1 MDQVNCLRGFPGE
14 KMKKRLTIAL
24 TALFFLYWQTAQAK
38 AQDDASV
45 RRELEAQYAKLIAAN
60 EKKDLKAIQALRTA
74 DFHTVGPDGRVNDS
88 RTMLEYSRRFL
99 ESNKPPLIIKMTIRG
114 LIVSEH
120 KLIAVAVI
128 FQEVTRY
135 QDLAGQ
141 RRKVETSVMQRETWA
156 KTPDGWK
163 LKLVDDVHD
172 QRKYVDGKRVD
183 PTKPYNPYD
192 PPYPPGNSGQAQPP
206 R

>member
-1 MDQVNCLRGFPGE
+1 
-14 KMKKRLTIAL
+14 MKKSLIIAL
-24 TALFFLYWQTAQAK
+24 TALLCLYWQMKQAK
-38 AQDDASV
+38 AQDDAAV
-45 RRELEAQYAKLIAAN
+45 RLELEKQYAKLIEAN

-74 DFHTVGPDGRVNDS
+74 DFHTIGPDGRVNDS
-88 RTMLEYSRRFL
+88 PTMLEYSRRFL
-99 ESNKPPLIIKMTIRG
+99 EMNKPPLIIKMTIKQ
-114 LIVSEH
+114 LTVSEH
-120 KLIAVAVI
+120 QLIAVATI

-135 QDLAGQ
+135 QELAGQ
-141 RRKVETSVMQRETWA
+141 RRKVETSVVQRETWA

-183 PTKPYNPYD
+183 PTKPSNPDD
-192 PPYPPGNSGQAQPP
+192 PPYQPKDSDHSQTPP